1 MDHPLAAADLTDILR
16 RGGSPTPGEIVHVEH
31 DRTLR
36 TWVSA
41 LDFVRVEYSADA
53 ARDLPRALVVKRPRP
68 DPPDAVTYSHSELDF
83 YRRVAAGS
91 GSPPL
96 VRCVAALEDS
106 PPGPVLLL
114 EDLRQSHDHAPWPVP
129 PPECQ
134 SEAAVEAL
142 ATIHARWWEHAA
154 LGHGV
159 GTAHTEHSLRAMVR
173 GVSNHLP
180 AFLGEYGNSLP
191 RGATAILERVFGSEL
206 RPWLRLTE
214 SRALT
219 VAHGDAHSWN
229 FLFPRSGEGPAYLID
244 WQLWHID
251 VGARDLAFLMAL
263 HWSPMR
269 RHELERHLLH
279 RYHDRLAQLGVA
291 GYSMDDLVLD
301 YRRCVVRNLTI
312 PIIFW
317 RRGMAPEGWWHRLD
331 YALSAYR
338 EWAADELL

>member
-1 MDHPLAAADLTDILR
+1 MDHPLSAADLTDILR
-16 RGGSPTPGEIVHVEH
+16 RGGSLTQGEIVQVDH
-31 DRTLR
+31 DRTAR

-41 LDFVRVEYSADA
+41 LDFMRVAYSADA
-53 ARDLPRALVVKRPRP
+53 TRDLPQALVVKRPRADSP
-68 DPPDAVTYSHSELDF
+68 GTYTDPELDF
-83 YRRVAAGS
+83 YRRVALGT

-96 VRCVAALEDS
+96 VRCVAALEES
-106 PPGPVLLL
+106 AIGQVLVL
-114 EDLRQSHDHAPWPVP
+114 EDLRHSHDHPPWPVAP
-129 PPECQ
+129 SERQ
-134 SEAAVEAL
+134 SEAAIETL
-142 ATIHARWWEHAA
+142 AAIHARWWEHAG

-159 GTAHTEHSLRAMVR
+159 GTAHTSESLRAMVK
-173 GVSNHLP
+173 GVSDHLP
-180 AFLGEYGNSLP
+180 AFLGEYGSSLP
-191 RGATAILERVFGSEL
+191 QSAAAILGRVFSSDL

-219 VAHGDAHSWN
+219 VTHGDAHSWN

-244 WQLWHID
+244 WQLWHLD

-269 RHELERHLLH
+269 RHEMERDLLH
-279 RYHDRLAQLGVA
+279 RYHDCLVQLGVA

-301 YRRCVVRNLTI
+301 YRRCVVRNLTF
-312 PIIFW
+312 PILFW

-338 EWAADELL
+338 ELDCEELL